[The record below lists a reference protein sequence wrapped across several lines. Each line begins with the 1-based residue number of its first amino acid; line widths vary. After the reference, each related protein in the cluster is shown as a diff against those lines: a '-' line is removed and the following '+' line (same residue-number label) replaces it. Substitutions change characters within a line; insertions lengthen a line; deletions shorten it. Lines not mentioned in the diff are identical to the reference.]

1 MKSKSLVL
9 MLISLGFGLVAAVGI
24 SQVMGRNNNTGGE
37 KTNLV
42 PVVVAVDFLDHDAE
56 LNEKTVRVEQWPAAI
71 VPENSARSLEDINN
85 KAVTTRINKGNP
97 ISLADLIDVSQVQ
110 RIAIPFGYKVIAI
123 KVTADDVVSGLV
135 KPGDHVDLIGVFES
149 NKSGGDST
157 TTSKTFMKNIRVF
170 SVNGTTQKEAGPRK
184 ASGSGGES
192 ILGLLVT
199 AKKAEQIVLVQRVA
213 ALRVVLGDGSNP
225 SLENIAAESETDS
238 ENLEQNGLTDLIP
251 GLSNLIGNF
260 KPAQPISQPNA
271 EPAQP
276 SGPDFVATYWNGSEG
291 VRVGFDKKGQIIVP
305 DDPQA
310 SSAMKSAS
318 AAFQQQSMQQATE
331 GGSDGSDDVKSSG
344 SSEGNNSS
352 EEDQYPKQ

>member
-24 SQVMGRNNNTGGE
+24 SQVMGRNNNPGGE
-37 KTNLV
+37 KANLL

-56 LNEKTVRVEQWPAAI
+56 LNETTVRVEKWPAAI
-71 VPENSARSLEDINN
+71 IPENSARSLEDIKN
-85 KAVTTRINKGNP
+85 KAITTRINKGNP

-110 RIAIPFGYKVIAI
+110 RIAIPVGYKVIAI

-184 ASGSGGES
+184 ATGSGGES

-199 AKKAEQIVLVQRVA
+199 TKKAEQIVLVQRVA
-213 ALRVVLGDGSNP
+213 ALRVVLGDGSNT
-225 SLENIAAESETDS
+225 SLEAQANDSETDT
-238 ENLEQNGLTDLIP
+238 ENMENNGLTDLIP
-251 GLSNLIGNF
+251 GLSNLLGNH
-260 KPAQPISQPNA
+260 KPVPSESLPNA
-271 EPAQP
+271 KPVEP
-276 SGPDFVATYWNGSEG
+276 SGPDFVATYWNGSEA
-291 VRVGFDKKGQIIVP
+291 VRVGFDKKGQIIIP
-305 DDPQA
+305 EDAQA

-318 AAFQQQSMQQATE
+318 AAFQQQSMQQASE
-331 GGSDGSDDVKSSG
+331 EGSDGSDDDKSSD
-344 SSEGNNSS
+344 SSDSNNST

>member
-24 SQVMGRNNNTGGE
+24 SQVMGRNNNPGGE
-37 KTNLV
+37 KANLL

-56 LNEKTVRVEQWPAAI
+56 LNETTVRVEKWPAAI
-71 VPENSARSLEDINN
+71 IPENSARSLEDIKN
-85 KAVTTRINKGNP
+85 KAITTRINKGNP

-110 RIAIPFGYKVIAI
+110 RIAIPLGYKVIAI

-184 ASGSGGES
+184 ATGSGGES

-199 AKKAEQIVLVQRVA
+199 RKKAEQIVLVQRVA
-213 ALRVVLGDGSNP
+213 ALRVVLGDGSNT
-225 SLENIAAESETDS
+225 SLEAQANDSETDT
-238 ENLEQNGLTDLIP
+238 ENMENNGLTDLIP
-251 GLSNLIGNF
+251 GLSNLLGNH
-260 KPAQPISQPNA
+260 KPVPSESLPNA
-271 EPAQP
+271 KPVEP
-276 SGPDFVATYWNGSEG
+276 SGPDFVATYWNGSEA
-291 VRVGFDKKGQIIVP
+291 VRVGFDKKGQIIIP
-305 DDPQA
+305 EDAQA

-318 AAFQQQSMQQATE
+318 AAFQQQSMQQASE
-331 GGSDGSDDVKSSG
+331 EGSDGSDDDKSSD
-344 SSEGNNSS
+344 SSDSNNST